1 MYFFSHDRC
10 CVPQADTQTAWEVIW
25 ELNLKMNFFEN
36 MKKLTDVQMIQIE
49 GGKCKWWKA
58 FAGFAGIALGPVTG
72 GASAVAGVAL
82 GVSTCI

>member
-1 MYFFSHDRC
+1 
-10 CVPQADTQTAWEVIW
+10 
-25 ELNLKMNFFEN
+25 